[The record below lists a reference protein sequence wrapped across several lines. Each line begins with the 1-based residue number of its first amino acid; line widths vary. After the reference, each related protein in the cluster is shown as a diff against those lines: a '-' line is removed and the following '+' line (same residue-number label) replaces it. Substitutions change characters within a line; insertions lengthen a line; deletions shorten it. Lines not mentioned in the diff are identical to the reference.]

1 MKKLNFRRNFLF
13 ALIAAVFTYS
23 SFAAK
28 VPALT
33 GRVVDNAD
41 IISRKDTEEINS
53 YLENLENS
61 IGVQVAVLTV
71 ESLDG
76 DSIEDF
82 SMKVA
87 ESWKLGQ
94 KDKDNGVLIT
104 VALEERKI
112 RIEVGYGLEGT
123 LTDTKCGLI
132 QRNAMIPEFR
142 NGDYSEGILKG
153 VKNIVG
159 LLSSDEELVSK
170 SVLEES
176 EKDNSYMGI
185 LYGFLWVFGW
195 FILFS
200 CIASGRSNHFLPW
213 IIFTSAY
220 RSTHRG
226 RSGRNGSTDNF
237 FSGSHNSFGGS
248 SHFGG
253 GSHFSGG
260 GGHFGGGGSSSG
272 W

>member
-1 MKKLNFRRNFLF
+1 MKKLNFKRNFLF
-13 ALIAAVFTYS
+13 VAVAAVFAFN

-33 GRVVDNAD
+33 GRIVDNAN
-41 IISRKDTEEINS
+41 IITRKDKQEINS

-61 IGVQVAVLTV
+61 TGAQVAVLTV
-71 ESLDG
+71 NSLDG

-82 SMKVA
+82 SIKVA
-87 ESWKLGQ
+87 ESWQLGQ
-94 KDKDNGVLIT
+94 KDKDNGALIV
-104 VALEERKI
+104 VALKEHKP

-132 QRNAMIPEFR
+132 LRNVIIPEFR

-153 VKNIVG
+153 VKNIAG
-159 LLSSDEELVSK
+159 LLSENEELVSK
-170 SVLEES
+170 SVLKES
-176 EKDNSYMGI
+176 DKDNSYMGI

-200 CIASGRSNHFLPW
+200 CIASGRSNHFLPL

-220 RSTHRG
+220 RSTHRDS
-226 RSGRNGSTDNF
+226 SGRNGTTDNF
-237 FSGSHNSFGGS
+237 FSGSHSSFGGS

>member
-1 MKKLNFRRNFLF
+1 MKGLNFKRNFIF
-13 ALIAAVFTYS
+13 VAVSAVFAFN
-23 SFAAK
+23 SFAEK

-33 GRVVDNAD
+33 GRIVDNAN
-41 IISRKDTEEINS
+41 IITRKDKEEINS
-53 YLENLENS
+53 YLESLENS
-61 IGVQVAVLTV
+61 TGAQVAVLTIN
-71 ESLDG
+71 SLNG
-76 DSIEDF
+76 YSIEDF

-94 KDKDNGVLIT
+94 KDKDNGALIV
-104 VALEERKI
+104 VALKEHKA

-132 QRNAMIPEFR
+132 LRNVIIPEFR
-142 NGDYSEGILKG
+142 NGDYSEGIVKG
-153 VKNIVG
+153 VKNIAG
-159 LLSSDEELVSK
+159 IISANEELISK
-170 SVLEES
+170 SVLKES
-176 EKDNSYMGI
+176 DKDNSYMGI

-220 RSTHRG
+220 RNTHRG
-226 RSGRNGSTDNF
+226 SSTRSGSMNNF
-237 FSGSHNSFGGS
+237 YSGSHNSFG
-248 SHFGG
+248 GG

-260 GGHFGGGGSSSG
+260 GGHFGGGGASG
-272 W
+272 GW

>member
-1 MKKLNFRRNFLF
+1 MKKLNFKRNFLF
-13 ALIAAVFTYS
+13 ALIAAIFAFN

-28 VPALT
+28 VPALI
-33 GRVVDNAD
+33 GRIVDNAN
-41 IISRKDTEEINS
+41 IITRKDKQEINS

-61 IGVQVAVLTV
+61 TGAQVAVLTV
-71 ESLDG
+71 NSLDG
-76 DSIEDF
+76 DSIENF
-82 SMKVA
+82 SMEVA
-87 ESWKLGQ
+87 ESWQLGQ
-94 KDKDNGVLIT
+94 KDKDNGALIV
-104 VALEERKI
+104 VALKEHKA

-132 QRNAMIPEFR
+132 LRNVIIPEFR

-153 VKNIVG
+153 VKNIAG
-159 LLSSDEELVSK
+159 LVAENEELVSK
-170 SVLEES
+170 SVLKES
-176 EKDNSYMGI
+176 DKDNSYMGI

-220 RSTHRG
+220 RNSHRG
-226 RSGRNGSTDNF
+226 SSSRSSSMNNF
-237 FSGSHNSFGGS
+237 YSGSRNSFG
-248 SHFGG
+248 GG

-260 GGHFGGGGSSSG
+260 GGHFGGGGASG
-272 W
+272 GW

>member
-1 MKKLNFRRNFLF
+1 MKKLNFRRFFLLSLVATTF
-13 ALIAAVFTYS
+13 AFN
-23 SFAAK
+23 SFASK

-33 GRVVDNAD
+33 GRVVDNAN
-41 IISRKDTEEINS
+41 IINRKDTEEINS
-53 YLENLENS
+53 YLENLEKS
-61 IGVQVAVLTV
+61 TGAQVAVLTV
-71 ESLDG
+71 DSLNG

-87 ESWKLGQ
+87 ETWQLGQ

-104 VALEERKI
+104 VALKERKI

-132 QRNAMIPEFR
+132 QRNVIIPEFR

-153 VKNIVG
+153 VKNVAGII
-159 LLSSDEELVSK
+159 SANEEIVSK

-176 EKDNSYMGI
+176 DKDNSYMGI

-220 RSTHRG
+220 RKTHRG
-226 RSGRNGSTDNF
+226 NSSKSDSSSSFFTGSR
-237 FSGSHNSFGGS
+237 NSFGG
-248 SHFGG
+248 FGGGG

-260 GGHFGGGGSSSG
+260 GGHFGGGGSSGG

>member
-1 MKKLNFRRNFLF
+1 MKGLNFKRNFIF
-13 ALIAAVFTYS
+13 VAVAAVFAFN
-23 SFAAK
+23 SFAEK

-33 GRVVDNAD
+33 GRIVDNAN
-41 IISRKDTEEINS
+41 IITRKDKEEINS
-53 YLENLENS
+53 YLESLENS
-61 IGVQVAVLTV
+61 TGAQ
-71 ESLDG
+71 
-76 DSIEDF
+76 
-82 SMKVA
+82 VA

-94 KDKDNGVLIT
+94 KDKDNGALIV
-104 VALEERKI
+104 VALKEHKA

-132 QRNAMIPEFR
+132 LRNVIIPEFR

-153 VKNIVG
+153 VKNITG
-159 LLSSDEELVSK
+159 IISANEELVSK
-170 SVLEES
+170 SVLKES
-176 EKDNSYMGI
+176 DKDNSYMGI

-220 RSTHRG
+220 RNTHRG
-226 RSGRNGSTDNF
+226 SSTRSGSMNNF
-237 FSGSHNSFGGS
+237 YSGSHKSFG
-248 SHFGG
+248 GG

-260 GGHFGGGGSSSG
+260 GGHFGGGGASG
-272 W
+272 GW

>member
-1 MKKLNFRRNFLF
+1 MKKLNFKRNFLF
-13 ALIAAVFTYS
+13 ALIAAVFAFN

-33 GRVVDNAD
+33 GRIVDNAN
-41 IISRKDTEEINS
+41 IINRKDKQEINS

-61 IGVQVAVLTV
+61 TGAQVAVLTV
-71 ESLDG
+71 NSLDG
-76 DSIEDF
+76 DSIENF
-82 SMKVA
+82 SMEVA
-87 ESWKLGQ
+87 ESWQLGQ
-94 KDKDNGVLIT
+94 KDKDNGALIV
-104 VALEERKI
+104 VALKEHKA

-132 QRNAMIPEFR
+132 LRNVIIPEFR

-153 VKNIVG
+153 VKNIAG
-159 LLSSDEELVSK
+159 LVSENEELVSK
-170 SVLEES
+170 SVLKES
-176 EKDNSYMGI
+176 DKDNSYMGI

-220 RSTHRG
+220 RNSHRGSSG
-226 RSGRNGSTDNF
+226 RSGPMNNF
-237 FSGSHNSFGGS
+237 YSGSHNSFG
-248 SHFGG
+248 GG

-260 GGHFGGGGSSSG
+260 GGHFGGGGASG
-272 W
+272 GW

>member
-1 MKKLNFRRNFLF
+1 MKKLNFKRNFLF
-13 ALIAAVFTYS
+13 VAVAAFFTFN

-33 GRVVDNAD
+33 GRIVDNAN
-41 IISRKDTEEINS
+41 IITRKDKQEINS

-61 IGVQVAVLTV
+61 TGAQVAVLTV
-71 ESLDG
+71 NSLDG

-82 SMKVA
+82 STDVA
-87 ESWKLGQ
+87 ESWQLGQ
-94 KDKDNGVLIT
+94 KDKDNGALIV
-104 VALEERKI
+104 VALKEHKA

-132 QRNAMIPEFR
+132 LRNVIIPEFR
-142 NGDYSEGILKG
+142 NGDYSEGILIG
-153 VKNIVG
+153 VKNIAG
-159 LLSSDEELVSK
+159 LLSENEELVSK
-170 SVLEES
+170 SVLKES
-176 EKDNSYMGI
+176 DKDNSYMGI

-220 RSTHRG
+220 RNTHRSSSG
-226 RSGRNGSTDNF
+226 RSGSMNNF
-237 FSGSHNSFGGS
+237 YSGSHNSFG
-248 SHFGG
+248 GG

-260 GGHFGGGGSSSG
+260 GGHFGGGGASG
-272 W
+272 GW

>member
-1 MKKLNFRRNFLF
+1 MKNSRKFIISTLFLTF
-13 ALIAAVFTYS
+13 FSIPSVFYAAE
-23 SFAAK
+23 

-33 GRVVDNAD
+33 GRIVDNAD
-41 IISRKDTEEINS
+41 IISNNDKSIITS

-61 IGVQVAVLTV
+61 TGIQLAVLTI
-71 ESLDG
+71 ESLNG
-76 DSIEDF
+76 ESIEDF

-87 ESWKLGQ
+87 EKWQLGQ
-94 KDKDNGVLIT
+94 KEKDNGVLLL
-104 VALEERKI
+104 VAMEERKA

-132 QRNAMIPEFR
+132 LRNVIFSEFR

-153 VKNIVG
+153 VKNITG
-159 LLSSDEELVSK
+159 LLSNDEELVSN

-176 EKDNSYMGI
+176 SSKSSYIGL
-185 LYGFLWVFGW
+185 LYGFLWIFGW

-220 RSTHRG
+220 RNSHKS
-226 RSGRNGSTDNF
+226 SGTNRTNS
-237 FSGSHNSFGGS
+237 SGFHS
-248 SHFGG
+248 SHSSFGG

-260 GGHFGGGGSSSG
+260 GGHFGGGGASG
-272 W
+272 GW

>member
-13 ALIAAVFTYS
+13 ALIAAVFAYS

-61 IGVQVAVLTV
+61 TGAQVAVLTV

-87 ESWKLGQ
+87 ENWKLGQ

-132 QRNAMIPEFR
+132 QRNVMIPEFR

-153 VKNIVG
+153 VKNIAG

-195 FILFS
+195 LILFS

-226 RSGRNGSTDNF
+226 SSGRNSSTDNF
-237 FSGSHNSFGGS
+237 FSGSHSSFGGS

>member
-1 MKKLNFRRNFLF
+1 MKGLNFKRNFIF
-13 ALIAAVFTYS
+13 VAVAAVFAFN
-23 SFAAK
+23 SFAEK

-33 GRVVDNAD
+33 GRIVDNAN
-41 IISRKDTEEINS
+41 IITRKDKEEINS
-53 YLENLENS
+53 YLESLENS
-61 IGVQVAVLTV
+61 TGAQVAVLTIN
-71 ESLDG
+71 SLNG

-94 KDKDNGVLIT
+94 KDKDNGALIV
-104 VALEERKI
+104 VALKEHKA

-132 QRNAMIPEFR
+132 LRNVIIPEFR

-153 VKNIVG
+153 VKNITG
-159 LLSSDEELVSK
+159 IISANEELVSK
-170 SVLEES
+170 SVLKES
-176 EKDNSYMGI
+176 DKDNSYMGI

-195 FILFS
+195 FILSS

-220 RSTHRG
+220 RNTHRG
-226 RSGRNGSTDNF
+226 SSTRSGSMNNF
-237 FSGSHNSFGGS
+237 YSGSHKSFG
-248 SHFGG
+248 GG

-260 GGHFGGGGSSSG
+260 GGHFGGGGASG
-272 W
+272 GW